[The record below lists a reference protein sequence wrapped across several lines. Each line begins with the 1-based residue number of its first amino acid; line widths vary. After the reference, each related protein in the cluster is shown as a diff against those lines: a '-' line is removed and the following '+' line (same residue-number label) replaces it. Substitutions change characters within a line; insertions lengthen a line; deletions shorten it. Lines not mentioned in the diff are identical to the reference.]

1 MAAPCDWCQK
11 LREQHGT
18 VSGGVR
24 LGIRK
29 RFFAPEGGQVLEKAP
44 QGCDHSTRPD
54 RKAFGRQWCDSWGC
68 PVQDQDLD
76 LMALWIPSNS

>member
-1 MAAPCDWCQK
+1 MAAPCEQRQS

-29 RFFAPEGGQVLEKAP
+29 RLFPKRMARYWNKLP
-44 QGCDHSTRPD
+44 QGCGHSTRPD
-54 RKAFGRQWCDSWGC
+54 RVREAFGKHKACGVILGDVLCRTKIWT
-68 PVQDQDLD
+68 
-76 LMALWIPSNS
+76 